1 MDIVNRLKFFLDQ
14 QGLTSSQFADACRI
28 PRPTLSQLLT
38 GRNKKVSDEIFA
50 KIHDAY
56 PQLSILW
63 LMFGE
68 GQPVTGAGP
77 SGSVATQGGAS
88 GDTAS
93 TPTRPSGDFREL
105 GSSSSDTTSV
115 SPGTGSRGMID
126 FGNSLFDSDPTDFA
140 SDQPVS
146 PNSQSGGAATNSH
159 PLSQLGAMGAAAPAN
174 AIANGTNSAAASET
188 QGTISISPDSSKKIT
203 SIVVFYN
210 DNSFQSF
217 APTA

>member
-50 KIHDAY
+50 KIHEAY

-68 GQPVTGAGP
+68 GQPVTGTGP
-77 SGSVATQGGAS
+77 TTSSVATQGGLAVDNGSSPIHS
-88 GDTAS
+88 G
-93 TPTRPSGDFREL
+93 GDFPEL
-105 GSSSSDTTSV
+105 GSSTPEMTAATQ
-115 SPGTGSRGMID
+115 GMASRGMID
-126 FGNSLFDSDPTDFA
+126 FGNSLFDTDPTDFGA
-140 SDQPVS
+140 DQHQTA
-146 PNSQSGGAATNSH
+146 NTQSGTGVNH
-159 PLSQLGAMGAAAPAN
+159 PLSQLGSLASGSAN
-174 AIANGTNSAAASET
+174 AANANGANGAVAGENVP
-188 QGTISISPDSSKKIT
+188 GTISISPDATKKIT